1 MKKIIAII
9 ALALSANTFASTS
22 SEINI
27 QPPVLV
33 GMLSTGASTRVTD
46 KISSL
51 GATTC
56 RLVFID
62 ADNKKHELDPMF
74 LGEAERKA
82 GHFNINPYQRY
93 AGSDKAFHNFNDCIA
108 IAGMTA
114 QHYGIRQVIMSTA
127 GSDELIVSVRAD
139 YIDNGQSTRVFKSEF
154 VVMDGC
160 DTSKFR
166 CRVESN
172 VQFHVINRL
181 SNEWSQNLIN
191 QVRAVF

>member
-9 ALALSANTFASTS
+9 ALALSANAFASTA
-22 SEINI
+22 SEPKL

-62 ADNKKHELDPMF
+62 ADNKKHELDPVS
-74 LGEAERKA
+74 LGNAERKA
-82 GHFNINPYQRY
+82 GHYNVNPFGRTF
-93 AGSDKAFHNFNDCIA
+93 KPENCLA
-108 IAGMTA
+108 IAGITA
-114 QHYGIRQVIMSTA
+114 QHYGIKQVFMATS
-127 GSDELIVSVRAD
+127 GGDELIVSVRAD
-139 YIDNGQSTRVFKSEF
+139 YVDNGQSTHVFKSEF
-154 VVMDGC
+154 VVLDGC

-166 CRVESN
+166 CMVGSDIR
-172 VQFHVINRL
+172 FHVINRL
-181 SNEWSQNLIN
+181 SGEWSQTLVN
-191 QVRAVF
+191 QVKAVF

>member
-82 GHFNINPYQRY
+82 GHYNVNPL
-93 AGSDKAFHNFNDCIA
+93 GNTFKPENCLA

-114 QHYGIRQVIMSTA
+114 QNYGIKQVFMATA

-139 YIDNGQSTRVFKSEF
+139 YVDNGQSTHVFKTEF
-154 VVMDGC
+154 VVLDGC